1 MTVPL
6 GFILRYLSEKE
17 RKKAL
22 ASSKVKI
29 LGKDVVA
36 SYKIIS
42 AAAVVPIAIK
52 IYTLTFWMLIKKF

>member
-6 GFILRYLSEKE
+6 GLILRYLSEKE

-42 AAAVVPIAIK
+42 AAVIVPIAI
-52 IYTLTFWMLIKKF
+52 